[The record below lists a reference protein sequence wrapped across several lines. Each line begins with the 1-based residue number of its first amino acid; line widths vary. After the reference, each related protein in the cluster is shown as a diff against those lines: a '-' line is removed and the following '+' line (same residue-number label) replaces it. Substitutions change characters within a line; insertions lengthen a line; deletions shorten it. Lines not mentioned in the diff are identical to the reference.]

1 MSKKELKKSLW
12 DLWSLTDGELGVKPP
27 EKEMKKWR

>member
-12 DLWSLTDGELGVKPP
+12 DIWSLTDGELGEQPP
-27 EKEMKKWR
+27 EEEMEKWR